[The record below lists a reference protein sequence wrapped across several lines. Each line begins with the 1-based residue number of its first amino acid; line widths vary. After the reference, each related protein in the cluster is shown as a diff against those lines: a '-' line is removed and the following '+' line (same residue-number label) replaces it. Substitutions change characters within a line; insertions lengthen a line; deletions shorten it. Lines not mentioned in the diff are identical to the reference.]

1 MVLIDRMSTPSQ
13 HLQSMDMLSAAQE
26 RMNRLQDQVSSGKA
40 ISRASDD
47 PSATQSAMKLR
58 AEHTRLTQVKLNVD
72 NGLLRLNATMDQV
85 DSINN
90 QLLRVQDLLVQ
101 GQQPSATANVRSAL
115 AAEVNVLK
123 GNASLCHQLR
133 LCGPP
138 IVLRVKRCGDRL
150 RQRRQLSR
158 RHHGGLHAC
167 RPRFHRPHRR
177 QWA

>member
-90 QLLRVQDLLVQ
+90 QLLRVQDL
-101 GQQPSATANVRSAL
+101 S
-115 AAEVNVLK
+115 K
-123 GNASLCHQLR
+123 ASN
-133 LCGPP
+133 
-138 IVLRVKRCGDRL
+138 
-150 RQRRQLSR
+150 RRRPQMCDQLSR
-158 RHHGGLHAC
+158 QR
-167 RPRFHRPHRR
+167 
-177 QWA
+177 